1 MSVGCGSLIFRKVVK
16 MTVFVSDEVLE
27 NRTLATEQP
36 EVFRLAYTEKIWC
49 QNTDCENRYEVFAK
63 DADFIWWYCG
73 ECKSDGDAS
82 DDFPLWLE
90 YDEGE

>member
-1 MSVGCGSLIFRKVVK
+1 

-36 EVFRLAYTEKIWC
+36 DVFKFAVTDLVWC
-49 QNTDCENRYEVFAK
+49 ENDDCENRYEVFQK
-63 DADFIWWYCG
+63 DANYITWYCDD
-73 ECKSDGDAS
+73 CYVDDAS

-90 YDEGE
+90 YDEGW